1 MVAAVTGP
9 RRIGRGDADLTLR
22 RLTVAIGGR
31 GRRWSCLA
39 RRFGLAMSRGF
50 EREADWEA
58 LRVTGDAE
66 AAIGLHRG
74 LVNRNLGVPDPPRW
88 VQRLWGSHPTAL
100 ERIGLA
106 LRSRG

>member
-1 MVAAVTGP
+1 V
-9 RRIGRGDADLTLR
+9 RRIGRRDADLALR
-22 RLTVAIGGR
+22 RLAVAVAAVGVAEL
-31 GRRWSCLA
+31 LA
-39 RRFGLAMSRGF
+39 RWFALAMSRGF

-74 LVNRNLGVPDPPRW
+74 LVDRNLGVPDPPRW

-106 LRSRG
+106 LRSRA